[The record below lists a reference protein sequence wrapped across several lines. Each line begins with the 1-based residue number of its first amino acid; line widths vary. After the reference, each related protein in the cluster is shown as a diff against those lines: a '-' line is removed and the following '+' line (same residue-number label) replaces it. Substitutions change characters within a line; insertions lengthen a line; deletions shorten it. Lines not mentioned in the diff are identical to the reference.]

1 MADDGPRC
9 ELLYPENT
17 RECTHEKGALSRGR
31 GDTRIEI
38 KFTTR
43 VWGGWRDGRD
53 GSVMVGVNRVCA
65 RRTVATVIAGPVAP
79 ANLAEGSL
87 RWILIAARRRI
98 PSAFERFKEK
108 WWGGSASDGGI
119 ERDGE

>member
-1 MADDGPRC
+1 M
-9 ELLYPENT
+9 YT
-17 RECTHEKGALSRGR
+17 REGRIIARTR

-43 VWGGWRDGRD
+43 VWGGWSGGD
-53 GSVMVGVNRVCA
+53 GSVVVGVNRVCA